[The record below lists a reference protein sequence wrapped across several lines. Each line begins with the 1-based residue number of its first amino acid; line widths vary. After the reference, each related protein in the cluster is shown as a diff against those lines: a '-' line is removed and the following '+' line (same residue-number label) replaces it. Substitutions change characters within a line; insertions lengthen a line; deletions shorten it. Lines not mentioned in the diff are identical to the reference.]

1 VPAKPDGFLASL
13 SALNAAPSSET
24 AAQLFDGLHRFRD
37 WGVQDI
43 EAYTWFMRE
52 VEWGWRDGTPSLEDL

>member
-1 VPAKPDGFLASL
+1 MASL
-13 SALNAAPSSET
+13 AALNAAPSAET
-24 AAQLFDGLHRFRD
+24 ANQLFGGLRRFKD

-52 VEWGWRDGTPSLEDL
+52 VEWGWRGGTPSLEDV